1 MRNITTEHSPQTR
14 KGLYLLLAAGLFAI
28 ILLLPTPEPVQT
40 ETKMVALTA
49 QGKATLAA
57 LAFAVTLWITEAL
70 PFSITGLS
78 AVSLLVITKAA
89 PLKELVRDGF
99 GNEIILFFIGVL
111 IFSAAI
117 AHTSLLRRVAT
128 FVLYHL
134 GHSAKLIILAFLT
147 VGALLSGWITD
158 MAVAAMLLPLGVSI
172 LKDAGAEP
180 LKSNFGRA
188 LMISCA
194 WGPLVGGISTPAG
207 CGPNPLTI
215 GFLKDLAGVD
225 FVFLDW
231 MAIGYPAMLLMLP
244 CAWLILL
251 RCFPLEDISLSISE
265 EEFQQRSQELGPLTK
280 KEILVLMIFG
290 VTIFLWIFA
299 PFIKGWTHGAIDYL
313 SISFVAITC
322 ACIFFVPGVNVLT
335 WQEAEREISWGGILL
350 IVTGLSLGMAIYKTG
365 AAEWI
370 AWTAFHAIGALHPV
384 AIVFVIVFGVS
395 IMKVMFSSNTVT
407 GVIVVPLLIALAQN
421 LQLDPVL
428 LGIPAGITASLAF
441 ILVTSTPTNVIPY
454 SAGYFSIGDMAKA
467 GIWMTFASSACVT
480 LSIAVMGRLVNLIH
494 F

>member
-1 MRNITTEHSPQTR
+1 MTKPGLANNKR
-14 KGLYLLLAAGLFAI
+14 KGLYFLIAVSLFFI
-28 ILLLPTPEPVQT
+28 ILLLPQPAVVST
-40 ETKMVALTA
+40 ETKAITLTG
-49 QGKATLAA
+49 QGKATLAV
-57 LAFAVTLWITEAL
+57 LAMAVTLWITEAI
-70 PFSITGLS
+70 PFAITGLC
-78 AVSLLVITKAA
+78 AMSLLVITKAA
-89 PLKELVRDGF
+89 PLKELVQDGF
-99 GNEIILFFIGVL
+99 GNPIILFFIGVL

-117 AHTSLLRRVAT
+117 AETSLLRRIAT

-134 GHSAKLIILAFLT
+134 GHSAKLIILAFLV
-147 VGALLSGWITD
+147 VGAFLSGWITD
-158 MAVAAMLLPLGVSI
+158 MAVAAMLLPLGLSI

-194 WGPLVGGISTPAG
+194 WGALIGGISTPAG

-215 GFLKDLAGVD
+215 GFLKDLAGID
-225 FVFLDW
+225 FSFLAW
-231 MAIGYPAMLLMLP
+231 MAIGFPAMILMIP
-244 CAWLILL
+244 CAWFILL
-251 RCFPLEDISLSISE
+251 KSFPLEEVDLTITEDEFRKRSE
-265 EEFQQRSQELGPLTK
+265 ELGKLTK

-290 VTIFLWIFA
+290 VTILLWIFA
-299 PFIKGWTHGAIDYL
+299 PFIKTLTNGRIDYL

-322 ACIFFVPGVNVLT
+322 ACVFFFPGIDVISWKEVE
-335 WQEAEREISWGGILL
+335 QKISWGGILL
-350 IVTGLSLGMAIYKTG
+350 IVTGLSLGMSIYKTG

-384 AIVFVIVFGVS
+384 MIVFVIVFGVS

-407 GVIVVPLLIALAQN
+407 GIIVVPLLIALAQN
-421 LQLDPVL
+421 LHIDPVL

-467 GIWMTFASSACVT
+467 GIWMTIASSACVT
-480 LSIAVMGRLVNLIH
+480 ISIYVMGKLINLIT